1 MSSKASSRF
10 ETILIIFFFSTSL
23 ILLLFV
29 TGVFHFKAPA
39 GPPIKYG
46 FLNKQ
51 GRLEISL
58 EFDSVGDFHHGLA
71 TVKKNRQ
78 VYVIN
83 QQGQRTD
90 SKPFRYQIDSLPIH
104 HLMESHSRV
113 EYAQLDKPY
122 ALMAPLQYGKVL
134 FRILRRK
141 YCASDQETHCTFD
154 FSYAFIDVQNGTKAL
169 QFEEAFPYSDS
180 VALVH
185 GQYDKMWPQISY
197 SRNWAFINTEGQYI
211 CRPVYIDAHSFS
223 EGLAAVAIRM
233 TPHKI

>member
-1 MSSKASSRF
+1 MSSKASGRF
-10 ETILIIFFFSTSL
+10 ETFLIIFFFSTSL
-23 ILLLFV
+23 IILLFA
-29 TGVFHFKAPA
+29 TGVFHIKSPQ

-51 GRLEISL
+51 GSLEIGL

-71 TVKKNRQ
+71 TVKKNGQ
-78 VYVIN
+78 VFVIN
-83 QQGQRTD
+83 RQGEKTD

-104 HLMESHSRV
+104 HLMETHSAV
-113 EYAQLDKPY
+113 ESAQLDQPY
-122 ALMAPLQYGKVL
+122 VPVAPAQYGKAL
-134 FRILRRK
+134 YRILRKK
-141 YCASDQETHCTFD
+141 YCSDKESHCTFD

-185 GQYDKMWPQISY
+185 AEYGKVWRQISY

-211 CRPVYIDAHSFS
+211 CRPIYIDAHSFS